1 MSEFYKN
8 FTHWGCSSV
17 KSQSSLLH
25 MIMKFYLCTASAE
38 LTKKKLNQIQ
48 SNISRRCLTYKY
60 LLDIKNVCVKLPV
73 PQQCGFN
80 QIRLSL
86 SFDVVSLVC
95 CSEELPMCIVQK
107 KTYWVCQLSASVLY
121 FPDHT
126 CSEVLDKKENV
137 LLQFFACFWK
147 QFLRCEHLKA
157 DWSALCC
164 EEQTLKSEAAEDEQK
179 ISVMCVC
186 VEISI

>member
-1 MSEFYKN
+1 M
-8 FTHWGCSSV
+8 
-17 KSQSSLLH
+17 
-25 MIMKFYLCTASAE
+25 
-38 LTKKKLNQIQ
+38 
-48 SNISRRCLTYKY
+48 
-60 LLDIKNVCVKLPV
+60 KLPV

-86 SFDVVSLVC
+86 SFDFVSLVC

-107 KTYWVCQLSASVLY
+107 KLRVCQLSASVLY

-147 QFLRCEHLKA
+147 QFKSRLICSVLRRTNSQIWGGRRRAKNQC
-157 DWSALCC
+157 D
-164 EEQTLKSEAAEDEQK
+164 
-179 ISVMCVC
+179 VCVC
-186 VEISI
+186 VCKSVFKRLQLWVTLICGNTTEPWGAHTHIHTIIIMIIIVSKESCWGSLCEDVVWFCIPCGAL